1 MQEMICGVQRIL
13 NGNRTTPN
21 QTSPAELLF
30 GNAIILDR
38 WLFLP
43 KSLINDSQIK
53 ILSWASDMLVAQDNS
68 MKKAELLQ
76 RAKDESHMSNAN
88 PNRTEFPAGS
98 WVLAECA
105 LTT

>member
-1 MQEMICGVQRIL
+1 MICGVQRIL

-38 WLFLP
+38 GLFQRQP
-43 KSLINDSQIK
+43 NQDFIK
-53 ILSWASDMLVAQDNS
+53 S

-76 RAKDESHMSNAN
+76 RAKYENYMSNATQ
-88 PNRTEFPAGS
+88 TEPSFLQDLG
-98 WVLAECA
+98 
-105 LTT
+105 